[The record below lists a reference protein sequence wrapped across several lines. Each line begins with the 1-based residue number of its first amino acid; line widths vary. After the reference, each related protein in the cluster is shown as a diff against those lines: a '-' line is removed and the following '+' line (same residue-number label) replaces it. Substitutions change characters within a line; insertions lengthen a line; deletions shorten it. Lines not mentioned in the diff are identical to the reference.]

1 MKVLTVAASLF
12 LICTLTISSVSAGN
26 GFYEEL
32 GGEAG
37 VEKIVDGF
45 ISEISYDQEIFPFFK
60 NTDVPRLREKLI
72 EQFCM
77 VSGGP
82 CEYTGD
88 TMEDSHAGMNITTG
102 EFNRVV
108 ELLQNAMVK
117 ADTPMTARNRLIRA
131 LAPLRPEIIER

>member
-12 LICTLTISSVSAGN
+12 LACTLTVSSVSAGD

-108 ELLQNAMVK
+108 
-117 ADTPMTARNRLIRA
+117 
-131 LAPLRPEIIER
+131 

>member
-1 MKVLTVAASLF
+1 MKISIVAVSVLLASVLN
-12 LICTLTISSVSAGN
+12 INVVHASSD
-26 GFYEEL
+26 FYDEL
-32 GGEAG
+32 GGAAG

-60 NTDVPRLREKLI
+60 DTNVPRLREKLI

-88 TMEDSHAGMNITTG
+88 SMEASHTGMNITSG

-108 ELLQNAMVK
+108 ELLQNAMIK
-117 ADTPMTARNRLIRA
+117 AGTPMTARNRLIRS